1 MFEGRTAI
9 NRENKRKS
17 LFYKFE
23 VLNADNQII
32 GYLGDLTLN
41 GLKIICDNPIA
52 TKQKLSLKIKV
63 PARIINNE
71 QIILQAESMWCRNQ
85 VESDNYHVGLK
96 ILHLE
101 EQDKKTVKI
110 IMDLLSS
117 PDDMIL

>member
-23 VLNADNQII
+23 VLNTDNKII
-32 GYLGDLTLN
+32 GCLGDLTLN
-41 GLKIICDNPIA
+41 GLKIICDNPIS
-52 TKQKLSLKIKV
+52 TKQKLALKIKV
-63 PARIINNE
+63 PARINNNE
-71 QIILQAESMWCRNQ
+71 QIILQTESMWCRNQ

-96 ILHLE
+96 ILYLD
-101 EQDKKTVKI
+101 EQDKNTVKI